1 MKLSRAL
8 SAGLIDSGFASL
20 ATFALNLYAI
30 GRWEDKALDVLGIYF
45 LFMTAFF
52 MASAIPYQL
61 LYIPAEKA
69 SLELPDHARL
79 GLMNRVIVISLPVA
93 ALSGTLIA
101 LTVIVGTAKGFTF
114 AEQVPFLVTGAVAT
128 VFSPMQ
134 NFARRLLHLAGRSWA
149 AASISVVQFVVA
161 VGGLFVLLALDVPAR
176 WIPIGSLALANIV
189 SVTVA
194 IGMAQLTARRLD
206 TSAKTAVTELEAELT
221 MTSLSRSGRWLVT
234 TSLLSTGTNFVVES
248 IIFALAGSAALALAG
263 SAKTVAQPVLVLG
276 NGLRSVLGPRS
287 MQAAAAKDR
296 PAARKVSRTFAG
308 LTATAVVLYSALA
321 GWSWFLNPLA
331 SLVGQAYTIQG
342 LVVLSIVA
350 AGFNGTAFS
359 PRMELIGGG
368 RETAL
373 FRSEVV
379 TNVIQLTLATVAAA
393 LSSAVTNLGT
403 FARPLAFAALG
414 ISRNVLYGRALD
426 EHYDSD
432 ETSTSPATSGATQ

>member
-69 SLELPDHARL
+69 SLALPDRARL
-79 GLMNRVIVISLPVA
+79 GLMNRVILVSVPVA
-93 ALSGTLIA
+93 VVSGALIG

-114 AEQVPFLVTGAVAT
+114 AEQIPFLVTGAVAT

-134 NFARRLLHLAGRSWA
+134 NFARRLLHLAGRSWSA
-149 AASISVVQFVVA
+149 AWVSVVQFVVA

-176 WIPIGSLALANIV
+176 WVPIGALALANIV
-189 SVTVA
+189 SVGVA
-194 IGMAQLTARRLD
+194 IVMARLSVQRLEPSSTA
-206 TSAKTAVTELEAELT
+206 AIAELETDLSLS
-221 MTSLSRSGRWLVT
+221 SLSRSGRWLVT

-296 PAARKVSRTFAG
+296 QAARKVSRTFAG
-308 LTATAVVLYSALA
+308 LTAAAVILYSGLA

-331 SLVGQAYTIQG
+331 SLVSQAYTIEG

-350 AGFNGTAFS
+350 AGFNGAAFS

-379 TNVIQLTLATVAAA
+379 TNVIQLSVATGAAA
-393 LSSAVTNLGT
+393 LSSAVTNLGI
-403 FARPLAFAALG
+403 FARPIAFAALG

-426 EHYDSD
+426 DHYDSD
-432 ETSTSPATSGATQ
+432 RVATAAATSGAPS